1 VTVADPPSGLVA
13 LDRLSDRL
21 LEVGHAGG
29 LRVAVAVTPDERD
42 AIHRLRH
49 RQVVGHGWATAGDL
63 PEGIERDAHD
73 EHSLQIGAW
82 VSRNLVGGMRLVLPV
97 SGQRLPVE
105 EAFELDIEPRGA
117 LVEAGRLVIAPEY
130 RGDPAHRAWGA
141 LFARAWLTLRERGF
155 TLLCGAASPVM
166 VERLRALGLP
176 FEVLGPPR
184 THWGEERVPVRLD
197 PAGGDPSWFEPSA

>member
-1 VTVADPPSGLVA
+1 MTVADQSAGLVA
-13 LDRLSDRL
+13 LDRLSHRL
-21 LEVGHAGG
+21 LEAGHADG
-29 LRVAVAVTPDERD
+29 LRVAVARTPGERE

-49 RQVVGHGWATAGDL
+49 RQVIGHGWAAAGDL

-73 EHSLQIGAW
+73 ERSLQIGAW
-82 VSRNLVGGMRLVLPV
+82 SGRTLVGGMRLVLPAP
-97 SGQRLPVE
+97 GHRLPVE

-141 LFARAWLTLRERGF
+141 LFALAWLTMRDRGF
-155 TLLCGAASPVM
+155 SLLCGAASTVM

-184 THWGEERVPVRLD
+184 NHWGEERVPVRLD
-197 PAGGDPSWFEPSA
+197 PAGGDPRWFAPIS